1 MLIKVLQVPD
11 KVKKL
16 VLGWLSHIVFLH
28 FSNEVEQPDQQNQ
41 TRPRKQS
48 KVKGSTSSVRFPP
61 PLQNGLTGQQNYIFS
76 TEPQSEVLLNYPF
89 SAQSVNGAFHSNGG
103 DVDRALN
110 HLDPGMLRFLA
121 SPQPIL
127 GEKLQ

>member
-48 KVKGSTSSVRFPP
+48 KVKGSTPFVRF
-61 PLQNGLTGQQNYIFS
+61 S
-76 TEPQSEVLLNYPF
+76 TSSPKWFDGKAKL
-89 SAQSVNGAFHSNGG
+89 H
-103 DVDRALN
+103 
-110 HLDPGMLRFLA
+110 FLY
-121 SPQPIL
+121 
-127 GEKLQ
+127 

>member
-1 MLIKVLQVPD
+1 MLDMTDRICLQVPD

-76 TEPQSEVLLNYPF
+76 TDVLLNHPF

-110 HLDPGMLRFLA
+110 HLDPGMLR
-121 SPQPIL
+121 
-127 GEKLQ
+127 